1 MAFSPS
7 PPTSRTSSPS
17 QDLEAT
23 IKKLTARFF
32 ANDSPAAI
40 FLNDYVKGANELPL
54 TTQGIKGLPRAWRRG
69 KTTAPESRPNFLFLD
84 LPSVPTNNI
93 IPDHFRSNIILDA
106 LEKTES
112 RDVPVFGV

>member
-1 MAFSPS
+1 
-7 PPTSRTSSPS
+7 
-17 QDLEAT
+17 DLETT
-23 IKKLTARFF
+23 IKKVAARFF

-40 FLNDYVKGANELPL
+40 FLNNYVKGKVALPL
-54 TTQGIKGLPRAWRRG
+54 TTQGVKGLPRAWRRG

-84 LPSVPTNNI
+84 LPLAPTDNI
-93 IPDHFRSNIILDA
+93 IPDQFRSNVVLDA